1 MAKAEG
7 ISVGN
12 LGSDKGVEC
21 KGTHLLWRICVCMY
35 ICTHIWRYIYVHIYG
50 GHNIIVKEI

>member
-1 MAKAEG
+1 MAKVEG

-21 KGTHLLWRICVCMY
+21 KGTHLLYEYVCVC
-35 ICTHIWRYIYVHIYG
+35 IYVHIYG
-50 GHNIIVKEI
+50 GI